1 MQESGQNDPV
11 GQPNGL
17 PNDTIEGLKF
27 PRIMGIVN
35 VTPDSFSDGGLFVT
49 AAASREHALQL
60 LDDGAD
66 IVDIGGESTR
76 PGAAA
81 VAEHVEF
88 ERVVPLVRAVRRA
101 RPEAVISV
109 DTTKYGVARAALDA
123 GANMINDVSALRREP
138 RLADLAAEYNADLVL
153 MHSRATPA
161 TMQAAPHYDDVITEV
176 MAELRTALE
185 QARERGAQ
193 KLIADVGIGFAKTV
207 DHNLQLLRG
216 HAQFQRLGVP
226 LLLGLSRK
234 SFIGKLLQI
243 ENPRE
248 RDVASL
254 ALHLLLIGSG
264 AAIIRVHAVEP
275 YRQAAELLRSLQTAG
290 T

>member
-1 MQESGQNDPV
+1 MQETAQN
-11 GQPNGL
+11 GANERPNGR
-17 PNDTIEGLKF
+17 PNGRIDGLTF

-35 VTPDSFSDGGLFVT
+35 VTPDSFSDGGLYNT
-49 AAASREHALQL
+49 AAAARDHALRL

-66 IVDIGGESTR
+66 ILDIGGESTR
-76 PGAAA
+76 PGAPD
-81 VAEHVEF
+81 VAEHEEF
-88 ERVVPLVRAVRRA
+88 ERVLPLVRAVLRE
-101 RPEAVISV
+101 RPNAVISI
-109 DTTKYGVARAALDA
+109 DTTKYGVARAALDV
-123 GANMINDVSALRREP
+123 GAAMLNDVSALRREP

-161 TMQAAPHYDDVITEV
+161 TMQQAPHYDDVIAEV
-176 MAELRTALE
+176 TTELRAALE
-185 QARERGAQ
+185 QARARGAH
-193 KLIADVGIGFAKTV
+193 KLIADVGIGFAKTA

-216 HAQFQRLGVP
+216 HAQFRALGVP

-234 SFIGKLLQI
+234 SFIGTLLQI

-275 YRQAAELLRSLQTAG
+275 YRQAAALLHALQTAG
-290 T
+290 A